1 MDLPTRRVL
10 TNQFASSQG
19 ASQRDLVF
27 EGLGLCSIN
36 LQTTFNNIWSSVFSS
51 PPSAWRIFPTRLREI
66 VRTCRT
72 FSWWGPTTGQTRYS
86 SCWVFSGFSLKAK
99 LTQVCTPRSFLFISL
114 FLSSNVRHFFRSKI
128 SFRIWPA
135 GPLGLHPP
143 FYVKNLLA
151 FNTGAYLRT
160 YFDAMLESR
169 PLAKAYLS
177 LIARSFEVEEG
188 LLKPAAHQYSTFE
201 SFL

>member
-10 TNQFASSQG
+10 TNQSASSQG
-19 ASQRDLVF
+19 ASQRDLVL
-27 EGLGLCSIN
+27 EGIGLCSVN
-36 LQTTFNNIWSSVFSS
+36 LQMTFNNIWSSVFSS
-51 PPSAWRIFPTRLREI
+51 PPSAWRICPTRLREI
-66 VRTCRT
+66 VRSCRT

-86 SCWVFSGFSLKAK
+86 YCWVFSGFSLKAK
-99 LTQVCTPRSFLFISL
+99 LTQVSTPRSFLFILL

-128 SFRIWPA
+128 SFCIA
-135 GPLGLHPP
+135 GPLGFHPP

-151 FNTGAYLRT
+151 FNIGAYLRT
-160 YFDAMLESR
+160 YLDAMLEIR

-177 LIARSFEVEEG
+177 LIARSYEVEEG